1 MGMLGRLGAFVGGGL
16 LGAGVGVAIAVLNA
30 PQSGDDLKKDVA
42 RRVDLVKMAGVEA
55 QARTEE
61 EMIRHFRAQVNDPN
75 ALRDDET
82 QLKVGAA
89 RSIADLGIN
98 AAAGQAAHANSHTG

>member
-1 MGMLGRLGAFVGGGL
+1 MGMLGRLGAFIGGGL
-16 LGAGVGVAIAVLNA
+16 LGAGVGAAITMLNA
-30 PQSGDDLKKDVA
+30 PQSGDELRKDVV

-61 EMIRHFRAQVNDPN
+61 ELIRHFRAQVGDPS

-82 QLKVGAA
+82 QLKVEAA

-98 AAAGQAAHANSHTG
+98 PAAGQTVRSSSHTG

>member
-1 MGMLGRLGAFVGGGL
+1 MGILGRLGAFVGGGL
-16 LGAGVGVAIAVLNA
+16 LGAGVGAAIAVLNA
-30 PQSGDDLKKDVA
+30 PQSGDDLRKDAV

-61 EMIRHFRAQVNDPN
+61 EMIRHFRAQVGDPN

-82 QLKVGAA
+82 QLRVDAA

-98 AAAGQAAHANSHTG
+98 PTAGQAARTN

>member
-1 MGMLGRLGAFVGGGL
+1 MGILGRLGAFVGGGL
-16 LGAGVGVAIAVLNA
+16 LGAGVGAAIAVLNA
-30 PQSGDDLKKDVA
+30 PQSGDDLRRDAV

-61 EMIRHFRAQVNDPN
+61 EMIRHFRTQVGDPN

-82 QLKVGAA
+82 QLKVEAA

-98 AAAGQAAHANSHTG
+98 PSVGQAVRSSSHTG